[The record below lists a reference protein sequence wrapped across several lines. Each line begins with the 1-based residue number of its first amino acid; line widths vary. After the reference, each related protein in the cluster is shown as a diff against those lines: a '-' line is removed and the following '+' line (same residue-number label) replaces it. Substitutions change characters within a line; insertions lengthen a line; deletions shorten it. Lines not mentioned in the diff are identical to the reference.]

1 MIYEFGELYTVR
13 TNHIKWTA
21 KTRPLTLC
29 RVPKARICITCL
41 CFSLFL
47 HACLN
52 QPSAFSAILFILTS
66 AVISY
71 PDLLTHFALA
81 AILNTFPSSLEILV
95 TWFCCVP
102 GLCLNNTVQKDSR
115 GVLGTTFRFG
125 RLSENSRQISNM
137 ADWAFK
143 AGIKEA
149 EKQGFYCT
157 LHPIH
162 VQCLFKHEIGVEL
175 FNVFEKNFC

>member
-1 MIYEFGELYTVR
+1 MEWMHWEINLYNHACINLWDHAQYFLLAELR
-13 TNHIKWTA
+13 TFKSSRSCTHVKFTTSGPNPSVVPA
-21 KTRPLTLC
+21 KN
-29 RVPKARICITCL
+29 
-41 CFSLFL
+41 L
-47 HACLN
+47 HA
-52 QPSAFSAILFILTS
+52 FSNPTTS
-66 AVISY
+66 ARPFPAKI
-71 PDLLTHFALA
+71 LLMAWVGGRVGLG
-81 AILNTFPSSLEILV
+81 
-95 TWFCCVP
+95 

-125 RLSENSRQISNM
+125 RLSENYRQISNM